1 MIALVDGPS
10 QQTNTMPP
18 SAFYRLGAKL
28 LYGHLYCIDDPF
40 ILVLKKSKKYVIII
54 PNKQKKEAYLWVL
67 WSL

>member
-10 QQTNTMPP
+10 QHTNTLPP

-28 LYGHLYCIDDPF
+28 IVNHIIF
-40 ILVLKKSKKYVIII
+40 VLKKSKKYVIII
-54 PNKQKKEAYLWVL
+54 LNKQKKEAYLWVL

>member
-40 ILVLKKSKKYVIII
+40 YFGLEKI
-54 PNKQKKEAYLWVL
+54 KEVCYNY
-67 WSL
+67 SE